1 MRRLRATVATEST
14 MHTYHSI
21 VMDTF
26 DTVCNVKTKVGGR
39 YIKGCYVMD
48 GQKYVCMDDLM
59 EDIRNEKCIIYSFGI
74 GHDWSFE
81 DNLAKMGCE
90 VFAYDPTIEIK
101 DALNHSA
108 IKFKSIGLKGDP
120 NIEDIYYK
128 SLSTILEENGHLDT
142 EISYLK
148 LDIEAHEL
156 TGIPIWLKTGSL
168 DNVQQIGME
177 VHLEPPTQNVTL
189 EFLQTFKDLQL
200 QGRFRIFNWEAN
212 NCWKN
217 LNKKYRYFGLSEIVL
232 KKVDPTNSCIQ

>member
-26 DTVCNVKTKVGGR
+26 DTVCNVKTKVGGK

-59 EDIRNEKCIIYSFGI
+59 EDIRNEKCIVYSFGI

-90 VFAYDPTIEIK
+90 VFAFDPTIEIK
-101 DALNHSA
+101 DALNHSE
-108 IKFKSIGLKGDP
+108 ITFKSIGLKGDP

-142 EISYLK
+142 KISYLK

-156 TGIPIWLKTGSL
+156 AGIPIWLKTGSL

-189 EFLQTFKDLQL
+189 DFLQTFKDLQL

-217 LNKKYRYFGLSEIVL
+217 VNKQYKYFGLSEIVL
-232 KKVDPTNSCIQ
+232 KKIDPMNSCIQ